1 MFSYVYHPNDVL
13 VANNL
18 DVNQLDYSNTVKAEL
33 QIPMDLWVKCLLTKK
48 IVFILEIFTNS

>member
-33 QIPMDLWVKCLLTKK
+33 QIPMDQIGRASCRERV
-48 IVFILEIFTNS
+48 